1 MSGFMSPNKLGKN
14 SNITYWEYVSSLLKD
29 GQNVFLAM
37 VVHHTIHS
45 PGTTGAKLLVTKN
58 RDMMGTIGGGIM
70 EYTLV
75 NRAQD
80 VLKNDIFTSEIQIL
94 NHQKSGPGEK
104 SGMICAGQQTNLYYL
119 CQPEKDGKIVEEIV
133 KVLKKGQLGT
143 LSISS
148 EGLAVHK
155 KHTDGHEIQYSL
167 TKNESNWHYQEQL
180 KNFNRIAIMGGG
192 HCSLALSRVMNN
204 LGYDVFVFETKESIS
219 TLGLNKFATKVHIID
234 DFKEAVS
241 RITLPHQTQVVIM
254 TTDVA
259 SDVRVLLGILDKPFP
274 FVGVMGSNA
283 KISEIT
289 KQLKNEGISN
299 KQLSRFT
306 APVGLPMVS
315 NTPEEIAISV
325 AAQLLQN
332 RNNPAN

>member
-155 KHTDGHEIQYSL
+155 KNTDGHEIQYSL

-204 LGYDVFVFETKESIS
+204 LGYDVFVFETKENIS

-289 KQLKNEGISN
+289 KQLKNEGISD

>member
-1 MSGFMSPNKLGKN
+1 MSTFMSPNKLSGN

-37 VVHHTIHS
+37 VVHHTTHS
-45 PGTTGAKLLVTKN
+45 PGTTGAKLLVTENKK
-58 RDMMGTIGGGIM
+58 MMGTIGGGIM

-75 NRAQD
+75 NRA
-80 VLKNDIFTSEIQIL
+80 KDILVNGNFTPEIQLL
-94 NHQKSGPGEK
+94 NHQKTGTDEQ
-104 SGMICAGQQTNLYYL
+104 SGMICAGKQTNLYYV
-119 CQPEKDGKIVEEIV
+119 CQPENDGKIVEEIV
-133 KVLKKGQLGT
+133 KVLKKGQLGI
-143 LSISS
+143 LSISP
-148 EGLAVHK
+148 EGLTLQKQKLQNH
-155 KHTDGHEIQYSL
+155 DFQYRF
-167 TKNESNWHYQEQL
+167 TKSEKNWHYQEQL

-192 HCSLALSRVMNN
+192 HCSLALSQVMNN
-204 LGYDVFVFETKESIS
+204 LRYDVFVFETRENIS

-241 RITLPHQTQVVIM
+241 RINLPHRTQVVIM

-259 SDVRVLLGILDKPFP
+259 SDVRVLLGIVDKPFP
-274 FVGVMGSNA
+274 FVGVMGSHA

-289 KQLKNEGISN
+289 KQLKNEGISD

>member
-1 MSGFMSPNKLGKN
+1 MSPNKLGKN

-94 NHQKSGPGEK
+94 SHQKSGPGEK

-133 KVLKKGQLGT
+133 KVLKKGQLGI
-143 LSISS
+143 LSISP

-155 KHTDGHEIQYSL
+155 KNTDGHEIQYSL

-204 LGYDVFVFETKESIS
+204 LGYDVFVFETML
-219 TLGLNKFATKVHIID
+219 T
-234 DFKEAVS
+234 
-241 RITLPHQTQVVIM
+241 
-254 TTDVA
+254 
-259 SDVRVLLGILDKPFP
+259 
-274 FVGVMGSNA
+274 
-283 KISEIT
+283 
-289 KQLKNEGISN
+289 
-299 KQLSRFT
+299 
-306 APVGLPMVS
+306 
-315 NTPEEIAISV
+315 
-325 AAQLLQN
+325 
-332 RNNPAN
+332 

>member
-1 MSGFMSPNKLGKN
+1 MSGFMSPNKLGGN

-58 RDMMGTIGGGIM
+58 KEMMGTIGGGIM

-75 NRAQD
+75 NRAR
-80 VLKNDIFTSEIQIL
+80 DILVNGNFTPEIQLL
-94 NHQKSGPGEK
+94 NHQKTGTDEQ
-104 SGMICAGQQTNLYYL
+104 SGMICAGKQTNLSYL

-133 KVLKKGQLGT
+133 KVLKKGQLGI
-143 LSISS
+143 LSISP
-148 EGLAVHK
+148 EGLALQKQKLQNH
-155 KHTDGHEIQYSL
+155 DFQYCFTQSE
-167 TKNESNWHYQEQL
+167 KNWHYQEQL

-204 LGYDVFVFETKESIS
+204 LGYDVFVFETRENIS
-219 TLGLNKFATKVHIID
+219 TLGLNKFATKVHIIS

-241 RITLPHQTQVVIM
+241 RINLPHRTQVVIM

-274 FVGVMGSNA
+274 FVGVMGSHA

-289 KQLKNEGISN
+289 KQLKNEGISD

-306 APVGLPMVS
+306 APVGLSMVS

>member
-1 MSGFMSPNKLGKN
+1 MSPNKLGKN

-155 KHTDGHEIQYSL
+155 KNTDGHEIQYSL

-289 KQLKNEGISN
+289 KQLKNEGISD

>member
-58 RDMMGTIGGGIM
+58 RDIMGTIGGGIM

-143 LSISS
+143 LSISP

-155 KHTDGHEIQYSL
+155 KNTDGHEIQYSL

-289 KQLKNEGISN
+289 KQLKNEGISD

>member
-1 MSGFMSPNKLGKN
+1 MSAFMSPNKLGGN

-29 GQNVFLAM
+29 GQNIFLAM
-37 VVHHTIHS
+37 VVHHTAHS
-45 PGTTGAKLLVTKN
+45 PGTTGAKLLVTENKK
-58 RDMMGTIGGGIM
+58 MMGTIGGGIM

-80 VLKNDIFTSEIQIL
+80 ILKNDIFTSEIQIL
-94 NHQKSGPGEK
+94 NHQKSRPGEK

-133 KVLKKGQLGT
+133 KVLKKGQLGI
-143 LSISS
+143 LSISP
-148 EGLAVHK
+148 EGLALQKQKLQNH
-155 KHTDGHEIQYSL
+155 DFQYRL
-167 TKNESNWHYQEQL
+167 TKSEKNWHYQEQL

-204 LGYDVFVFETKESIS
+204 LGYDVFVFETRGNIS
-219 TLGLNKFATKVHIID
+219 TLGLNKFATKIHIID

-241 RITLPHQTQVVIM
+241 EINLPHRTQVVIM

-274 FVGVMGSNA
+274 FVGVMGSHA

-289 KQLKNEGISN
+289 KQLKSEGISD
-299 KQLSRFT
+299 KQLSRFI

-332 RNNPAN
+332 RNNLAN